1 MSKSQVRC
9 VVIIVYLSF
18 FIMSQFSTKNRA
30 SKIDLRSLIFFFSN
44 KLDKISR
51 EAVSCRTAQNV
62 PTFFSKNFV
71 LRCPEMYIT
80 QTLPNQNSDD
90 GQRRQLP
97 FPMRCY
103 FLFPIPHW
111 HTIVF
116 FCYQRSKK
124 KTCLGQQY
132 NHESCRS
139 SVTRNKRRRG
149 YEPCL
154 VRKQGG
160 RRREKVTVWGHNN
173 VFSSLTPFLHRLL
186 ARFSRSS
193 RLDKKLQFWSTFRL
207 SRSIEKNW
215 SLLKLKPRP

>member
-1 MSKSQVRC
+1 MPWNVYHANSSQPKFRWRTTTP
-9 VVIIVYLSF
+9 IT
-18 FIMSQFSTKNRA
+18 FSHALLFSISDSALTHNC
-30 SKIDLRSLIFFFSN
+30 FFF
-44 KLDKISR
+44 
-51 EAVSCRTAQNV
+51 C
-62 PTFFSKNFV
+62 
-71 LRCPEMYIT
+71 
-80 QTLPNQNSDD
+80 LP
-90 GQRRQLP
+90 
-97 FPMRCY
+97 
-103 FLFPIPHW
+103 
-111 HTIVF
+111 
-116 FCYQRSKK
+116 RSKK

>member
-1 MSKSQVRC
+1 MLAKLGVKNTSQSRCSIFISANKVGMSKSQVRC

-30 SKIDLRSLIFFFSN
+30 SKIDLRSLIFFSN

-116 FCYQRSKK
+116 FCYQRKIKK
-124 KTCLGQQY
+124 E
-132 NHESCRS
+132 N
-139 SVTRNKRRRG
+139 
-149 YEPCL
+149 
-154 VRKQGG
+154 
-160 RRREKVTVWGHNN
+160 
-173 VFSSLTPFLHRLL
+173 LL
-186 ARFSRSS
+186 RPAVQSW
-193 RLDKKLQFWSTFRL
+193 KLQ
-207 SRSIEKNW
+207 E
-215 SLLKLKPRP
+215 